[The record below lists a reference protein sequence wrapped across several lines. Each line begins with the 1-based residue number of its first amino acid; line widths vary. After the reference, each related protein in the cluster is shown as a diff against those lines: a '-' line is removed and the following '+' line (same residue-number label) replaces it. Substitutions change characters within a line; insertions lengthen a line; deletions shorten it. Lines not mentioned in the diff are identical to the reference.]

1 MLLLHNHH
9 CHTATMLTQPA
20 RGPVSHARPVQNEP
34 KVQTAKRCARQLR
47 IFLLSAVF
55 AGSLHVTSTARYRRA
70 AVALSF
76 CSLSL
81 AASLPLPPTSLS
93 LSLSLP
99 PHPPT
104 PLVLCLS
111 TMLGCCFRSTSGRF
125 MSPPSGLRLK
135 LEVSE
140 RCMICSCMMC
150 ASDLDQHIVHAC
162 IARVIP
168 PIVQA

>member
-81 AASLPLPPTSLS
+81 AASLPLFLTGGPRHLFAAISGHQ
-93 LSLSLP
+93 LP
-99 PHPPT
+99 WVHQGRYDLVSW
-104 PLVLCLS
+104 LVLWCCCAQLTPS
-111 TMLGCCFRSTSGRF
+111 PTTQSSHRHTTLLIGGCSLHR
-125 MSPPSGLRLK
+125 
-135 LEVSE
+135 
-140 RCMICSCMMC
+140 
-150 ASDLDQHIVHAC
+150 
-162 IARVIP
+162 
-168 PIVQA
+168 

>member
-20 RGPVSHARPVQNEP
+20 RGPVSHARPVQNQP

-81 AASLPLPPTSLS
+81 AASLPLFLTGGPRHLFAAISGHQLPWIHQGRYDLVSWLVLCAGVHCAGVVLAVQCVCVLS
-93 LSLSLP
+93 LSHVCVGWCRLCSLAY
-99 PHPPT
+99 
-104 PLVLCLS
+104 LMQLY
-111 TMLGCCFRSTSGRF
+111 R
-125 MSPPSGLRLK
+125 LRGECNGK
-135 LEVSE
+135 
-140 RCMICSCMMC
+140 
-150 ASDLDQHIVHAC
+150 
-162 IARVIP
+162 
-168 PIVQA
+168 